1 MKGRTRNVIFWT
13 WTMFSQMFSP
23 EGKAGLEGECD
34 TERSLIVNRISF
46 LGAIPGLN
54 YVFIFSVLQKR
65 AV

>member
-1 MKGRTRNVIFWT
+1 
-13 WTMFSQMFSP
+13 MFSQMFSP